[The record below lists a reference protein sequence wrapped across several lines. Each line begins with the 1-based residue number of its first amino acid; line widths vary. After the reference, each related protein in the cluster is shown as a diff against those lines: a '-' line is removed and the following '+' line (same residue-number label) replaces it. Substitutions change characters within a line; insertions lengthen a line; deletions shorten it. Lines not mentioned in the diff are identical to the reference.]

1 MKKVTFSFDIS
12 GKSQEE
18 LEEKIKDTTS
28 KFFDIDPVEIKD
40 RVNYEMDARL
50 ENEIYTAKVVAWIRK

>member
-18 LEEKIKDTTS
+18 LEEKIEDTTS

-50 ENEIYTAKVVAWIRK
+50 ENEIYTAKVVAWIKK